1 MHFPVKN
8 ITNCTFGGYKNSE
21 LFVTTA
27 KKGLKKKDMSANS
40 LSGSLFKVQTNVT
53 GSNTK
58 KFNISL

>member
-1 MHFPVKN
+1 M
-8 ITNCTFGGYKNSE
+8 
-21 LFVTTA
+21 TTA

-40 LSGSLFKVQTNVT
+40 LSGNLFKVQTNVT